1 MARTTRQ
8 SKILDLIK
16 NNEIDTQEELVTKL
30 KSEDFNVT
38 QATISRDIKELGLT
52 KILTES
58 GKYKYIHVEGGS
70 SKISN
75 KIINVFKESVI
86 SIESANNL
94 MVIKTLAGSANAASI
109 LIDKLGMNE
118 ILGTIAGDDTLLII
132 AKETEN
138 VKTIKERIAEITG

>member
-1 MARTTRQ
+1 MKTRRH
-8 SKILDLIK
+8 KLIK
-16 NNEIDTQEELVTKL
+16 ELIENETIETQFQLTDELK
-30 KSEDFNVT
+30 KYGFDVT

-58 GKYKYIHVEGGS
+58 GKYKYIHVEGGNN
-70 SKISN
+70 KIST

-94 MVIKTLAGSANAASI
+94 MVIKTLVGSANAASI
-109 LIDKLGMNE
+109 LIDKLAMNE

-132 AKETEN
+132 ARETEN
-138 VKTIKERIAEITG
+138 VKAIKDRIAEITG

>member
-16 NNEIDTQEELVTKL
+16 NYEIDTQEELVSKL
-30 KSEDFNVT
+30 RNEDFNVT

-58 GKYKYIHVEGGS
+58 GKYKYIHVEGGNN
-70 SKISN
+70 KIST

-94 MVIKTLAGSANAASI
+94 MVIKTLVGSANAASI
-109 LIDKLGMNE
+109 LIDKLAMNE

-132 AKETEN
+132 ARETEN
-138 VKTIKERIAEITG
+138 VKAIKDRIAEITG